1 MRSGITALLL
11 MGLLVSVAVA
21 EPGQPTLK
29 AGVEQLAATEVRY
42 ETVPRLE
49 VYDGNV
55 EAVNEAT
62 VSAQT
67 SGRIIAVNYDVDD
80 YVEKG
85 SIIVQFDDS
94 AQKAR
99 LERARAKLVEAEAR
113 FNEAR
118 TDFERI
124 KDIYARKLVSKSRYD
139 KAEAAYKSAR
149 AQLNA
154 ARAALREAEVQYQYT
169 RVRAPYS
176 GIVTKR
182 HVQVGEVAHVGT
194 PLMTGVSLEELRVVV
209 HVPQRSIQG
218 VRTHQQA
225 EVFLNDRETP
235 VPVEHITFFP
245 YADPATHSFRV
256 RAYLKKGVEGLFPG
270 MFVKTAFRVGEDRRL
285 LVPEQAV
292 VFRSEVTG
300 VYVVHDDGRLEL
312 RQVRLGR
319 HLGSRYEIL
328 AGLSEGEQVAT
339 DPEMAVLLIKQKNR
353 ARIAQEHKGH
363 E

>member
-1 MRSGITALLL
+1 M
-11 MGLLVSVAVA
+11 
-21 EPGQPTLK
+21 
-29 AGVEQLAATEVRY
+29 AATDPAGTKAATDGLNTVEARY

-49 VYDGNV
+49 VYDGLV

-94 AQKAR
+94 TQKAR
-99 LERARAKLVEAEAR
+99 LERARAQLVEAQAR
-113 FNEAR
+113 YNEAR
-118 TDFERI
+118 TEYERI
-124 KDIYARKLVSKSRYD
+124 KGVYERKLVSKSAFD
-139 KAEAAYKSAR
+139 KAEAAWKSAR
-149 AQLNA
+149 AKLNA
-154 ARAALREAEVQYQYT
+154 ARAALREAEVQYEYT

-182 HVQVGEVAHVGT
+182 HVEVGEVANVGT

-218 VRTHQQA
+218 VRRFHQA
-225 EVFLNDRETP
+225 EVRVDTP
-235 VPVEHITFFP
+235 EQVIPVSRVTFFP
-245 YADPATHSFRV
+245 YADPQTHTFRV
-256 RAYLKKGVEGLFPG
+256 RAWLEKDVQGLFPG

-285 LVPEQAV
+285 LVPQQAV

-312 RQVRLGR
+312 RQIRLGR
-319 HLGSRYEIL
+319 HLGERYEIL
-328 AGLSEGEQVAT
+328 AGLEEGERVAT
-339 DPEMAVLLIKQKNR
+339 DPEMAVLLIKREN
-353 ARIAQEHKGH
+353 AERIAQERKDH